1 MKKGLLVL
9 TLAVTLLAAS
19 CANTPVKDQVKVIDG
34 IELRFEDF
42 PDSSIPAFVAKVRI
56 RSSMGNLMLML
67 MDFSSWPDWAYGCER
82 IEVLQTVGFTEAY
95 LYQVTRVPVIRD
107 RDSILHAISTTFDGE
122 TLINFESAPDFCLKS
137 ERAACES
144 TKNASLVRVREMSG
158 SFSLKQISNEEI
170 EVTWRQHQD
179 PGGLVP
185 EFLVRSNLSDIPLK
199 SLTRLKALA
208 ESP

>member
-1 MKKGLLVL
+1 LNEI
-9 TLAVTLLAAS
+9 LLALS
-19 CANTPVKDQVKVIDG
+19 VVFLVVGCANTPVEDHAKVIDG

-42 PDSSIPAFVAKVRI
+42 PDSSIPAFVAKIRI
-56 RSSMGNLMLML
+56 KSSMGNLMLIL

-95 LYQVTRVPVIRD
+95 LYQVTSVPVIRN
-107 RDSILHAISTTFDGE
+107 RDSILHAISTTSDGE
-122 TLINFESAPDFCLKS
+122 TVIDFESVPDFCLES
-137 ERAACES
+137 ETAACE
-144 TKNASLVRVREMSG
+144 R
-158 SFSLKQISNEEI
+158 SFSLNQISNEEV

-179 PGGLVP
+179 PEGLVP

-208 ESP
+208 EFP

>member
-1 MKKGLLVL
+1 LNEI
-9 TLAVTLLAAS
+9 LLALS
-19 CANTPVKDQVKVIDG
+19 VVFLVVGCANTPVEDHAKVIDG

-42 PDSSIPAFVAKVRI
+42 PDSSIPAFVAKIRI
-56 RSSMGNLMLML
+56 KSSMGNLMLIL

-95 LYQVTRVPVIRD
+95 LYQVTSVPVIRN
-107 RDSILHAISTTFDGE
+107 RDSILHAISTTSDGE
-122 TLINFESAPDFCLKS
+122 TVIDFESVPDFCLES
-137 ERAACES
+137 ETAACES

-158 SFSLKQISNEEI
+158 SFSLNQISNEEV

-179 PGGLVP
+179 PEGLVP
-185 EFLVRSNLSDIPLK
+185 KFLVRSNLSDIPLK

-208 ESP
+208 EFP